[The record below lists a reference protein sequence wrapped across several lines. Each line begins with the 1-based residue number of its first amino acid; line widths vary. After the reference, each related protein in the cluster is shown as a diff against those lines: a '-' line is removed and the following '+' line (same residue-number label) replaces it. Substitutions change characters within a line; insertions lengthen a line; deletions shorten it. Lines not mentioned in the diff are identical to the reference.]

1 MPVGLTLF
9 GAIFAT
15 VGFFITIYGAVVLFT
30 EGRRAKAKPRL
41 GLAPGAG
48 PGTLSV
54 WVNWDPS
61 LFNLQIYRLRISHV
75 SPESKHKEG
84 TFTVTFENPQT
95 QSFIQPI
102 ELPET
107 FKEMIERD
115 VNERSL
121 FTFEFRTVDEMSL
134 FLNCHLRKVKKIYR
148 GMKSKMPKIT
158 KILPILPQDV
168 ATVFSLDFEE
178 LQARKKRMK
187 DLEAAAKAKA
197 AKTAAAKPASAPA
210 ASATAP
216 APAPA
221 APVAQ
226 SPAPTPVQ
234 PAAPDPKVADKPA
247 AEAPKVEDKPAA
259 AAPKVEDKPAAA
271 APKVEDKPVAAAPKE
286 EAPQDKPVKA
296 ATAPAKSVRDVVSAS
311 NKNQTE

>member
-1 MPVGLTLF
+1 MSVGLTLI

-15 VGFFITIYGAVVLFT
+15 VGFFATVYGLVILFT

-41 GLAPGAG
+41 GLAPGVG

-61 LFNLQIYRLRISHV
+61 LFNLKIYRLRISHV
-75 SPESKHKEG
+75 SPENKAKEG

-95 QSFIQPI
+95 EPFIQPI
-102 ELPET
+102 EMPGAFREMLERET
-107 FKEMIERD
+107 S
-115 VNERSL
+115 ERSL

-134 FLNCHLRKVKKIYR
+134 FLNCHLKKAKKIYQ
-148 GMKSKMPKIT
+148 GLKT
-158 KILPILPQDV
+158 KRPQISHVLPLMAQDA

-197 AKTAAAKPASAPA
+197 AKAAAAKPAPAPA
-210 ASATAP
+210 AAPIKP

-221 APVAQ
+221 APQAKVEAAVEAKV
-226 SPAPTPVQ
+226 SPP
-234 PAAPDPKVADKPA
+234 
-247 AEAPKVEDKPAA
+247 PKVEDKVAPVPVAA
-259 AAPKVEDKPAAA
+259 EARPVDKAAVEDKPNGA
-271 APKVEDKPVAAAPKE
+271 KPDPAKSG
-286 EAPQDKPVKA
+286 
-296 ATAPAKSVRDVVSAS
+296 ATARSVRDVVSES
-311 NKNQTE
+311 NKNRPE